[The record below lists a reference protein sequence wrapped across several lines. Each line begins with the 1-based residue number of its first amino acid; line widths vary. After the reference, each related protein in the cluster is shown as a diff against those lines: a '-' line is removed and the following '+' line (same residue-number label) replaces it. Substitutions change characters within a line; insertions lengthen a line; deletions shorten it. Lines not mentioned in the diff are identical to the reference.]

1 MLFRSTTGI
10 PGELRHNPRDK
21 KFSVVRRF
29 YGSGPTDTG
38 SRYGLVS
45 LIHAL
50 DLPIPPSPTTPSPSV
65 SLLHAPPQLTE
76 YPVSGSRLHHLPA
89 GSPDLVSRIEFVIL
103 RMDRA
108 PPAASHPV
116 LRRRSCIRFHAGER
130 MHEEDFHLSDRVR
143 SQAHWHG
150 RPAREA
156 RQDKIQHRHGRDG
169 HATKTRLARDCV
181 RVMRPLAISVW
192 QGSGQAISRDT
203 GGS

>member
-1 MLFRSTTGI
+1 
-10 PGELRHNPRDK
+10 
-21 KFSVVRRF
+21 
-29 YGSGPTDTG
+29 
-38 SRYGLVS
+38 
-45 LIHAL
+45 
-50 DLPIPPSPTTPSPSV
+50 
-65 SLLHAPPQLTE
+65 
-76 YPVSGSRLHHLPA
+76 
-89 GSPDLVSRIEFVIL
+89 
-103 RMDRA
+103 
-108 PPAASHPV
+108 
-116 LRRRSCIRFHAGER
+116 

-181 RVMRPLAISVW
+181 RVMRSLAISVW